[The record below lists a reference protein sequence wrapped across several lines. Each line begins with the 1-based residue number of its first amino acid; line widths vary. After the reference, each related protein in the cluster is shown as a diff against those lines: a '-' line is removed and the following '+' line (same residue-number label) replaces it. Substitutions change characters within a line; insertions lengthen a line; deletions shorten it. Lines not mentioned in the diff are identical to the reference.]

1 MSQEIPWE
9 RLFTAAEKARESA
22 WAPYSKFP
30 VGAAVLTEDG
40 RIEAGCNVENASY
53 GLSVCAERNA
63 IGRAV
68 GEGARRILAVAVVAN
83 TAKPCPPCGMCRQVI
98 AEFAGPEAPIRSRT
112 PGGEEGRYTV
122 SDLLPHAFTRDF
134 L

>member
-1 MSQEIPWE
+1 MAGEIPWE
-9 RLFTAAEKARESA
+9 ALFEAAVTARERA
-22 WAPYSKFP
+22 HVPYSKFP

-40 RIEAGCNVENASY
+40 RIHAGCNVENSSY

-68 GEGARRILAVAVVAN
+68 GEGAHRVLAVAIVAN

-98 AEFAGPEAPIRSRT
+98 AEFAAPETPLRSRS
-112 PGGEEGRYTV
+112 PNGDEAQYTLREV
-122 SDLLPHAFTRDF
+122 LPFAFTRDY

>member
-1 MSQEIPWE
+1 MQQEIPWE
-9 RLFTAAEKARESA
+9 RLFAAAEKARDRA
-22 WAPYSKFP
+22 WAPYSNFP

-40 RIEAGCNVENASY
+40 QIQAGCNVENASY

-68 GEGARRILAVAVVAN
+68 GEGARKITAVAVVAN

-98 AEFAGPEAPIRSRT
+98 AEFAAPETPVRSRT
-112 PGGEEGRYTV
+112 PAGEEARYTV
-122 SDLLPHAFTRDF
+122 AEILPHAFTRDF